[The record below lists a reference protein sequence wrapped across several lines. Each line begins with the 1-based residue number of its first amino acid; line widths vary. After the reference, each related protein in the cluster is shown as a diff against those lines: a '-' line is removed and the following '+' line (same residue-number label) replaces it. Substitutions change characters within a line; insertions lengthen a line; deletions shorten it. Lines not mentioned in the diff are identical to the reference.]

1 MISRT
6 IDDRELVNQMK
17 ANHQTGP
24 IETYVLGQGFIA
36 AALLSSTVKGNDRV
50 QLDIECGGPIKGMAL
65 EAWASGAVRGYL
77 ANNPIPLE
85 KPIDSLDTSLLYGPG
100 FLKITKLLEG
110 SRTPFSGQVMLGH
123 GNLAKDLALY
133 FQESEQTP
141 SLFYLS
147 IKFDRSG
154 RVWGAG
160 GLFIQVLPGCSDETL
175 EKLQEH
181 SMKLRNLGEALSEG
195 MTASEYVETEFASF
209 KPEHIAHIPTGFS
222 CPCSKQSFA
231 NYLKSLPDAE
241 KKDILNGEF
250 PLVLKCFNCS
260 SDYLFTK
267 EEAEE
272 LFRED
277 L

>member
-1 MISRT
+1 
-6 IDDRELVNQMK
+6 
-17 ANHQTGP
+17 
-24 IETYVLGQGFIA
+24 
-36 AALLSSTVKGNDRV
+36 
-50 QLDIECGGPIKGMAL
+50 
-65 EAWASGAVRGYL
+65 
-77 ANNPIPLE
+77 
-85 KPIDSLDTSLLYGPG
+85 
-100 FLKITKLLEG
+100 
-110 SRTPFSGQVMLGH
+110 
-123 GNLAKDLALY
+123 
-133 FQESEQTP
+133 
-141 SLFYLS
+141 
-147 IKFDRSG
+147 
-154 RVWGAG
+154 
-160 GLFIQVLPGCSDETL
+160 
-175 EKLQEH
+175 
-181 SMKLRNLGEALSEG
+181 MKLRNLGEALSEG